1 MSWKGDGSYDEYCSW
16 GDTDDFTFMC
26 HNGICE
32 GDEEE
37 DPQVD
42 AWANKYDYQSARAYV
57 LAGPNAAAAA
67 GEAASVAWGT

>member
-1 MSWKGDGSYDEYCSW
+1 
-16 GDTDDFTFMC
+16 MC
-26 HNGICE
+26 HNDVCE

-57 LAGPNAAAAA
+57 TTGPLSGPAAEAASA
-67 GEAASVAWGT
+67 AFEAASVRVP